1 MTLTLRRKGRPAP
14 LILWIPGLLAV
25 FATLVPL
32 WYLVERS
39 TENGW
44 AGWQEE
50 LTGPVFDLLLNSLK
64 LVGTVSAGCLLIALP
79 AAWLTTRTDLPG
91 RRLWTVALALP
102 LAIPSYV
109 AGIVIVGVL
118 GPRGFLQGWLEP
130 LGVERLPEIYGL
142 WGATLAVVA
151 VSYPYVFLVLRAGL
165 RAVDPA
171 EEEASRSLGV
181 GPWGTFLRVTLVA
194 LIPAIAAALLLVALY
209 ALSDFGAVAQLR
221 FSTFTRAI
229 FIRYT
234 SSFDRTGAAVLGVV
248 LAGVTLLVLLS
259 ESMLRAR
266 YQRRLQARRLAPPRP
281 VRLGRWRWPA
291 LAFLAVV
298 LLLTLGMPVAVLS
311 YWVVNGVQTGARL
324 PPVWE
329 ALRHSLT
336 VAAAGSLITVLL
348 ALPVAILAT
357 RFGGLPS
364 RLVEQAA
371 FVTHSLPGLVVA
383 LALVFFG
390 INYARPAYETVWLML
405 FAYVILFL
413 PNALA
418 SLRGP
423 LVRQN
428 LKLEEAAQ
436 SLGRRPLRVLWSVTL
451 PLARPGILAGVALV
465 FLTILKELPATLLL
479 SPPGYRTLPGVIWS
493 HSTEAFY
500 AAAALPALLLLGA
513 AAVPVAII
521 VWRGD
526 VDAMRG

>member
-1 MTLTLRRKGRPAP
+1 M
-14 LILWIPGLLAV
+14 ILWIPGLIAV

-32 WYLVERS
+32 WYLFERS
-39 TENGW
+39 TDNGW
-44 AGWQEE
+44 AGWEDE
-50 LTGPVFDLLLNSLK
+50 LTGPVLDLLVNSLK
-64 LVGTVSAGCLLIALP
+64 LAGTVSAGCLLVALP
-79 AAWLTTRTDLPG
+79 AAWLTARTDLPA

-109 AGIVIVGVL
+109 AGIALVAVL

-130 LGVERLPEIYGL
+130 LGVDRLPEIYGL
-142 WGATLAVVA
+142 WGATLVLVA

-181 GPWGTFLRVTLVA
+181 GPWGTFVRVTLIA
-194 LIPAIAAALLLVALY
+194 LLPAIAASVLLVALY

-221 FSTFTRAI
+221 YSTFTRAI
-229 FIRYT
+229 FTRYT

-248 LAGVTLLVLLS
+248 LASVTLVILIG
-259 ESMLRAR
+259 ESVLRAR
-266 YQRRLQARRLAPPRP
+266 FQRRLQARRLAPPRP
-281 VRLGRWRWPA
+281 VPLGKWRWPA
-291 LAFLAVV
+291 IGFLSVM
-298 LLLTLGMPVAVLS
+298 LLLSLGMPVGVLT
-311 YWVVNGVQTGARL
+311 YWLVNGLQSDADL
-324 PPVWE
+324 PSIWE
-329 ALRHSLT
+329 PLRHSLT
-336 VAAAGSLITVLL
+336 VAAAGAGATVLL

-357 RFGGLPS
+357 RFGGLGS

-390 INYARPAYETVWLML
+390 INYARQFYETVWLML

-423 LVRQN
+423 LMRQN

-436 SLGRRPLRVLWSVTL
+436 SLGRTPLRVLWSVTL
-451 PLARPGILAGVALV
+451 PLARPGIIAGLALV
-465 FLTILKELPATLLL
+465 FLTILKELPAPLLL

-493 HSTEAFY
+493 HSSEAFY
-500 AAAALPALLLLGA
+500 AGAALPALVLLA
-513 AAVPVAII
+513 AAAIPVAIL
-521 VWRGD
+521 VWRGE
-526 VDAMRG
+526 VDGLSS